1 MSTELIDPAM
11 NAASQLPRDLAVI
24 KIENDQIFSMA
35 AARPRDFVQVRKDLS
50 AMIDEF
56 PGFADEAIYEKPV
69 GKDDDGVMKY
79 ARGLSV
85 RAAECLAESYGFNRI
100 RTDVESLP
108 DGRVKIHASFTDY
121 QRGRTWEDSSI
132 VSPFYQKRN
141 GGGTARHPEDR
152 FLNVVVR
159 SEKSKLVREVI
170 NRSVNQALKA
180 WFENE
185 CEKKLART
193 LTDDVVNKIVGGF
206 KQFNMGLEQV
216 EQVVGRPKAM
226 GWTEQDR
233 IRLLGAFNALKNG
246 ETTVAELLG
255 TDTEPKKPTTATG
268 TVEGLSNPQGS
279 AEDTPPKGGKKTA
292 KHAEEPVTTTQPATT
307 SEPKTSTTTPDKSPV
322 QVYAERFEAA
332 TTLDELHR
340 INIDI
345 SSDDTL
351 KEAERLPLL
360 KQFKDRKQKL
370 GLT

>member
-1 MSTELIDPAM
+1 MATDLIDPAM
-11 NAASQLPRDLAVI
+11 EAAAQLPRELAVI

-50 AMIDEF
+50 AMIEEF

-69 GKDDDGVMKY
+69 GKDDSGHMKY

-132 VSPFYQKRN
+132 VSPFYQKK
-141 GGGTARHPEDR
+141 GGGLARHPEDR

-159 SEKSKLVREVI
+159 AEKSKLVREVI

-233 IRLLGAFNALKNG
+233 FRLVGVFNSLKNG
-246 ETTVAELLG
+246 DTTVAELLG
-255 TDTEPKKPTTATG
+255 NDTEPRKPPTATG
-268 TVEGLSNPQGS
+268 TVDAMTNPQGG
-279 AEDTPPKGGKKTA
+279 AEATPPKGSKKSA
-292 KHAEEPVTTTQPATT
+292 KAAEEPA
-307 SEPKTSTTTPDKSPV
+307 TTTPPADASAPKTTAAKSEKTAL
-322 QVYAERFEAA
+322 QGYTDRYNAA
-332 TTLDELHR
+332 TTIEVMHA
-340 INIDI
+340 INIDV
-345 SSDDTL
+345 SQDDSL
-351 KEAERLPLL
+351 SEADRLVLL
-360 KQFKDRKQKL
+360 KLFKDRKAAL
-370 GLT
+370 GLS